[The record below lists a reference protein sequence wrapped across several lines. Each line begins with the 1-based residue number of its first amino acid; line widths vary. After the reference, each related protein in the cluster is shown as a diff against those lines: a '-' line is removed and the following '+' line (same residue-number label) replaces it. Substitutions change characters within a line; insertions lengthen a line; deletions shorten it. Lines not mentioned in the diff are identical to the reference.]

1 MMKEVEPLAATRKS
15 VFKDSNTNATT
26 TNVQRAHHPGNTF
39 ADNHA
44 DASAKIALALVNRTN
59 KVVLLFD
66 GMQKMR

>member
-39 ADNHA
+39 AHDHA
-44 DASAKIALALVNRTN
+44 DASAKLALALVNRTN
-59 KVVLLFD
+59 SVVLLFD